1 MNVRYGSGVIE
12 ESFLDATIPPKSVE
26 INKAIQDGMVTI
38 LREAVPVAALRSSI
52 DALREEPLAIVDHP
66 LIVEGAPNSV
76 HQSRGAEQMLK
87 KAHTYEAVDTSWY
100 VYPWNE
106 DRSGLWELLKP
117 AMRIVAECNGY
128 DFEHLESLTPSAGTV
143 LRLQVIEYPLGT
155 GYISKHVDP
164 VVVAKANAA
173 VYVTEF
179 DVNYSS
185 GGFYVYFSESEK
197 VAIDPLV
204 RSGDL
209 VLFAPNLVHGVDVVD
224 AEKILPNDSSCFL
237 GRVLVL
243 IAVVQSHEREDRIP
257 AIGVG

>member
-1 MNVRYGSGVIE
+1 VNLRYGSGVKE
-12 ESFLDATIPPKSVE
+12 MSFSNATIPPESVK
-26 INKAIQDGMVTI
+26 IKKAIEDGMVTI
-38 LREAVPVAALRSSI
+38 LREAVPVAALRASI
-52 DALREEPLAIVDHP
+52 EALREVPLAIVDHP

-76 HQSRGAEQMLK
+76 HQSRVTEQTGRRP
-87 KAHTYEAVDTSWY
+87 HTYEAVDTSWY
-100 VYPWNE
+100 VYPWNKDE
-106 DRSGLWELLKP
+106 SGLWELLKP
-117 AMRIVAECNGY
+117 AMRVVAECNGY
-128 DFEHLESLTPSAGTV
+128 DFEHLESLTPRAGTV
-143 LRLQVIEYPLGT
+143 LRLQVIEYPLGA

-164 VVVAKANAA
+164 VVVARANAA

-185 GGFYVYFSESEK
+185 GGFYVYFSESNK

-224 AEKILPNDSSCFL
+224 AEKILPIDSSCFL
-237 GRVLVL
+237 GRVLIL

-257 AIGVG
+257 AIGIA